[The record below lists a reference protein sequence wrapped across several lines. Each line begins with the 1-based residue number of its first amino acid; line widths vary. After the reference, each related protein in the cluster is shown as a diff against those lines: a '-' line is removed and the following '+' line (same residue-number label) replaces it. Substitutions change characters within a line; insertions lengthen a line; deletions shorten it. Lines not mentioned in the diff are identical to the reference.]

1 MIEPG
6 SPAPDF
12 ELPDQDG
19 RPVKLS
25 DFRGQR
31 VVVYFYPKADT
42 PGCTT
47 QACGVRDHGAD
58 YSEADAI
65 VLGISP
71 DPVAKV
77 KKFHEK
83 HSLNFPLLADEDHA
97 VAERYGV
104 WVEKS
109 MYGRKYMGN
118 ERTTFV
124 VDSTGKVAE
133 VLRKVKP
140 AEHDEQVLAAL
151 GDAGPAVL

>member
-1 MIEPG
+1 VLEPG
-6 SPAPDF
+6 DKAPDF

-19 RPVKLS
+19 RTVKLS
-25 DFRGQR
+25 DYHGTP

-47 QACGVRDHGAD
+47 QACGVRDRQAD
-58 YSEADAI
+58 YAAAGAT

-71 DPVAKV
+71 DRVAKV

-83 HSLNFPLLADEDHA
+83 QALNFSLLADEDHA

-109 MYGRKYMGN
+109 MYGRTYMGN

-124 VDSTGKVAE
+124 LDTGGKVAA

-140 AEHDEQVLAAL
+140 AEHDDLVLEAL
-151 GDAGPAVL
+151 AEARPPVV

>member
-1 MIEPG
+1 VLEPG
-6 SPAPDF
+6 DKAPDF

-19 RPVKLS
+19 RTVKLS
-25 DFRGQR
+25 DYHGTP

-47 QACGVRDHGAD
+47 QACGVRDRHAD
-58 YSEADAI
+58 YAAAAAT

-71 DPVAKV
+71 DSVAKV

-83 HSLNFPLLADEDHA
+83 QALNFSLLADEDHA

-109 MYGRKYMGN
+109 MYGRTYMGN

-124 VDSTGKVAE
+124 LDTGGKVAA

-140 AEHDEQVLAAL
+140 AEHDDLVLEAL
-151 GDAGPAVL
+151 AEARPPVV